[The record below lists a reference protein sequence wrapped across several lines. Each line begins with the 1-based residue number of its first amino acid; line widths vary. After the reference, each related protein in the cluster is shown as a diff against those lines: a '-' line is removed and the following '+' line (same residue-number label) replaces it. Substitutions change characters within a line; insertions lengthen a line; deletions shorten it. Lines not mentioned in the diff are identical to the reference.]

1 MYVIGLHMET
11 CFKFYIGSIFRIVS
25 LLDPFFGVFLWI
37 SLLSIYKMFLVNF
50 NNRVVLGFV
59 DLAMC
64 INIYRNSIC
73 LLTICICCPILLTL
87 FAPLISFTVK

>member
-64 INIYRNSIC
+64 INIYIE
-73 LLTICICCPILLTL
+73 IQ
-87 FAPLISFTVK
+87 FVYLIYDSAVQLY